1 MITNPQSLDEIIQL
15 RLQLT
20 QNERLAIKEALEQAD
35 ARVQHLMKLGSSIG
49 PRDSEYDK
57 LQLALDGEKASRT
70 SLSNALQDKDR
81 QLEYLY
87 INCQKLKIASSNV
100 TEDYSPTDS
109 TLVSLMVDNATL
121 AREIETRCNVRID
134 LSRTNK
140 LCKISGQQE
149 SVRAAIVEVQKI
161 DSARI
166 QIPVDTVIEEAIL
179 ADEHTMSGCILGD
192 GGQQIRNLQKDFN
205 VEVHTDRGT
214 NNDEPE
220 KLVIRGPASCVSKA
234 VAKIN
239 EILTTYRASLDV
251 IEMPDEII
259 SLIVGKKGSRIAA
272 LREKFPDA
280 TIDIEPGGSIRV
292 HSINPA
298 TRQAIREALDTLI
311 SSNYVYTLPIVFDM
325 GVLMK
330 GPRGTET
337 RSLLTTDLGMTF
349 DILPEDGCIKLRGNK
364 RHVEMGIE
372 IIESFVNNNYFVDI
386 PCSEDDFS
394 TVFVQATESPLK
406 GMETQYNVELRTS
419 RKEGTVR
426 IRGSQV
432 SVTAAR
438 TALEGLLNGDLKQS
452 SQIFSVHPQ
461 IFQYIIGKSGGT
473 LKRLEKDASA
483 KIDIL
488 KVRNLIRVRA
498 TTPSGALSAR
508 GVLLSFI
515 DDIKTSTT
523 IDLTPFVVRSTTTA
537 ASQTPNETS
546 ELRIDRLLESTS
558 FLYGV
563 ELARDN
569 GSKNMQV
576 NAKGL
581 LRFIECA
588 KQHLM
593 ENLSE
598 TVQLMI
604 TLPNELAAMVWQNG
618 GKLVQSIRE
627 THKVTIDCIPSPL
640 ANTSTTSS
648 ATTKKDT
655 LSTSLIPSDS
665 SSALLKI
672 STLTIHG
679 VASAAVAARGDLW
692 RVLEVT

>member
-70 SLSNALQDKDR
+70 ALSNALQDKDR
-81 QLEYLY
+81 QLEDLY